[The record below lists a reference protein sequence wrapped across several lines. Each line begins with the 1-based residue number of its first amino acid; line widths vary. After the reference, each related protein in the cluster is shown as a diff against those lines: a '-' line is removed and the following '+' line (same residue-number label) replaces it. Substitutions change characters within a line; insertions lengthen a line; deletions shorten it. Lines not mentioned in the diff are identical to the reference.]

1 MTDRSPDMVREL
13 QAEVQKTLGLLARQR
28 AFYDDFLAG
37 DYQKL
42 GRGKVAA
49 IVVAEVLTDYYTCAE
64 TLFWRIP
71 QFFENNLPA
80 DRWHTEV
87 LRKMT
92 LSIPGVRER
101 ALSDEAYVRLTELR
115 KFRHFRRYYFE
126 FDYDWAKL
134 DYLRSQYEEL
144 AVLLA
149 RDLGGFGRFL
159 EKLLAQEPTAGRNDG

>member
-1 MTDRSPDMVREL
+1 MTDHSPDMVREL
-13 QAEVQKTLGLLARQR
+13 QAEITKTLGLVARQR
-28 AFYDDFLAG
+28 SFYDEFMAG
-37 DYQKL
+37 DFQKL

-49 IVVAEVLTDYYTCAE
+49 IVVAEVLTDYYTCVE
-64 TLFWRIP
+64 TLFWRIA

-80 DRWHTEV
+80 DRWHAEV

-101 ALSDEAYVRLTELR
+101 AVSDEAYVRLTELR

-126 FDYDWAKL
+126 FDYDWGKL

-144 AVLLA
+144 GVLLA
-149 RDLGGFGRFL
+149 RDVAGFDGFL
-159 EKLLAQEPTAGRNDG
+159 ERLLAQEPAADGQGR